1 MKYPK
6 LEKLHILHYPDP
18 RLRVKAGDLE
28 KADSFL
34 KELSDRM
41 AELMYG
47 ERGIGL
53 ASTQVGLTF
62 RFVVLGSPDEP
73 GKYEAFINPVI
84 LSKEGQQ
91 VAEEGCLSVP
101 GVWAKVKRAEKVV
114 VRATRL
120 NGEQVELQAEGFLA
134 RAWQHE
140 IDHLEGGLFVDRV
153 GPASRIVL
161 AGKLR
166 EMEQKFT
173 PPSGEDEDADGR
185 P

>member
-18 RLRVKAGDLE
+18 RLRLKAEDLA
-28 KADSFL
+28 KADAFL
-34 KELSDRM
+34 KELSERM

-53 ASTQVGLTF
+53 ASPQVGLSM
-62 RFVVLGSPDEP
+62 RFIVLGDPAQE

-91 VAEEGCLSVP
+91 VGEEGCLSVP
-101 GVWAKVKRAEKVV
+101 GVWAKVKRAEKVI

-120 NGEQVELQAEGFLA
+120 NGETVEMAAEGFVA

-140 IDHLEGGLFVDRV
+140 IDHLDGGLFVDRV
-153 GPASRIVL
+153 GPAGRIVI

-166 EMEQKFT
+166 DMEQGFT
-173 PPSGEDEDADGR
+173 PPPEDDDSDDAS
-185 P
+185 